1 MGKKKSSF
9 KTMAE
14 AMASGGLKNFKV
26 PTSRVDNR
34 RLTIDEIKDALLEE
48 FGNAKKAS
56 DEEVQEPEK
65 GWGDAELVNQ
75 IEWVKALDL
84 KEALAI
90 TAEADDKDDEEESE
104 EEGDE

>member
-1 MGKKKSSF
+1 MKKNSY

-14 AMASGGLKNFKV
+14 ALSVTDGLKNFD
-26 PTSRVDNR
+26 PPIGRVSHR
-34 RLTIDEIKDALLEE
+34 RLTIDEIKDYLLEE
-48 FGNAKKAS
+48 FGKAKKAS

-84 KEALAI
+84 KEVFNI
-90 TAEADDKDDEEESE
+90 KKSK
-104 EEGDE
+104 